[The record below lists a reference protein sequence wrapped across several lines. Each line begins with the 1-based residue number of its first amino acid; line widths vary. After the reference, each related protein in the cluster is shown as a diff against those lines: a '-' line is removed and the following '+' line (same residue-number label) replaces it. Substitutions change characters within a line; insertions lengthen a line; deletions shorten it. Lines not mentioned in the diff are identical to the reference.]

1 MRVKEK
7 FRVELVTVIG
17 KDSSGDLLEK
27 ESHPISSLLNF
38 NMILGVKEVRLGLF
52 IKYASHI

>member
-1 MRVKEK
+1 M
-7 FRVELVTVIG
+7 ELVTVIG
-17 KDSSGDLLEK
+17 KDSSCDLLEK
-27 ESHPISSLLNF
+27 EGHPISSLLNF